1 MWSVNVMYTACP
13 ACKTVYPVSAAQLR
27 AAGGRVHCG
36 NCDKIFDATPALFDD
51 PQQAFA
57 FAEQQLREVSREIDD
72 LVGRALDEV
81 SATETAGPPADVQL
95 SQEPGADT
103 QATETPAETVDPFEP
118 GSRAADLAGIVADK
132 RDVQARSDRDIYAN
146 PVAAEFVT
154 AQAAPEPRAQQQP
167 VSPLLFETDA
177 GGARTSW
184 GAIAAALLLTVVLI
198 GQYVWV
204 ERYRLAAIPEL
215 RPYLETAC
223 AILGCDLPLRHD
235 TAKLEILERE
245 IRNHPH
251 VGDALLVSVTF
262 VNGADFRQ
270 RYPIFEVTFS
280 DVSGTPVA
288 MRRFRPE
295 EYLDDVDPA
304 MGMAPGQQTRVMLEI
319 VDPGNRAVSFQFD
332 FL

>member
-27 AAGGRVHCG
+27 VAGGRVHCG
-36 NCDKIFDATPALFDD
+36 NCDKIFDAPPALFDD

-57 FAEQQLREVSREIDD
+57 FAEQQLREVSQEIDD

-81 SATETAGPPADVQL
+81 SATETAAVDLVGIALEKREMQPRADI
-95 SQEPGADT
+95 DT
-103 QATETPAETVDPFEP
+103 
-118 GSRAADLAGIVADK
+118 
-132 RDVQARSDRDIYAN
+132 YAN
-146 PVAAEFVT
+146 PVATEFVP
-154 AQAAPEPRAQQQP
+154 APAAPEPRAEQQS
-167 VSPLLFETDA
+167 VSPLLFET
-177 GGARTSW
+177 GSEGSRTSW
-184 GAIAAALLLTVVLI
+184 GAIAAALLLTLLLI

-204 ERYRLAAIPEL
+204 ERYRFAAIPEV

-223 AILGCDLPLRHD
+223 AVLGCDLPLRHD

-251 VGDALLVSVTF
+251 VADALLVSVTF
-262 VNGADFRQ
+262 VNVADFRQ
-270 RYPIFEVTFS
+270 RYPVFEVTFS

-288 MRRFRPE
+288 MRRFLPE

-304 MGMAPGQQTRVMLEI
+304 SGMAPGQQTRVMLEI
-319 VDPGNRAVSFQFD
+319 VDPGDRAVSFQFD